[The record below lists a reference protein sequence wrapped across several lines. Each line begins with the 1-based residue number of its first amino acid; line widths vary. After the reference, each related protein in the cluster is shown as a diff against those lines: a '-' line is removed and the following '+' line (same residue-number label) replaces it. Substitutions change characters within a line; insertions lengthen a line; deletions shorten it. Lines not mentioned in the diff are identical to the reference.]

1 MIHANKKYQNKTE
14 TKKQNA
20 YYEKKIAVWISET
33 YTTTV
38 LSARYFFLFLTF

>member
-1 MIHANKKYQNKTE
+1 MQIKNIRTKQKQKK
-14 TKKQNA
+14 NA